1 MRWRSGSWQ
10 HPCYVSAGSSGCSPG
25 TVWIDVTRRE
35 ALTCL
40 SSQIGV
46 TVCSTVGHV
55 PLPAPPCC
63 VRAAALTLLA
73 VVRESQARCVSTKV
87 HQDVTGTAAPGS
99 RRDPLSAPFHHA
111 GHWDCVLPALWFP
124 FLRDLVSAVPFPGDN
139 SHPLRGAQLPPLHQ
153 RRYRGRDPP
162 ALRLAP
168 LHRPPLGPP
177 LPGGPR
183 LLEPLPELP
192 LRAPPLPVLV
202 PLQPAAQ
209 PPRELRPP
217 PSDLRVLFGELCNPR
232 KCLHRLYHVG
242 SGPHAPDVHPL
253 END

>member
-139 SHPLRGAQLPPLHQ
+139 SHPLRAIHENAFIVFITS
-153 RRYRGRDPP
+153 
-162 ALRLAP
+162 ALGHMLLTCILWRMTKKHTVSPEVQKLFFLLSVQCCVLAGGSRLA
-168 LHRPPLGPP
+168 
-177 LPGGPR
+177 GG
-183 LLEPLPELP
+183 
-192 LRAPPLPVLV
+192 
-202 PLQPAAQ
+202 
-209 PPRELRPP
+209 
-217 PSDLRVLFGELCNPR
+217 SHF
-232 KCLHRLYHVG
+232 
-242 SGPHAPDVHPL
+242 
-253 END
+253 